1 MRNFFIVVFIILLN
15 GAASAQNGYVP
26 AKVLGINDQNSLLVE
41 RTDRPGTKINIIIRG
56 IQLARQDG
64 DCAAERQLAA
74 ETRQTIMDLIGGE
87 NIILL
92 NPSPGPN
99 RLYAEADVL
108 THAHVDIAWYLTTR
122 AIVAQPTD
130 TGLRADWCRK

>member
-1 MRNFFIVVFIILLN
+1 MRSFLIIILIIFFSVPAL
-15 GAASAQNGYVP
+15 AQNGYVP

-64 DCAAERQLAA
+64 ECEAERQLAA

-99 RLYAEADVL
+99 RLYAEADVM
-108 THAHVDIAWYLTTR
+108 THDHIDIAWYLMTR